1 LVSLLLRRLILFICG
16 SAMLHRGDFR
26 PWSKAE
32 LRTMKEAGD
41 KEAKKLEHDTQAQ
54 LPFTQ
59 EAKV

>member
-1 LVSLLLRRLILFICG
+1 
-16 SAMLHRGDFR
+16 MLHRGDFR